1 MPTYAYKC
9 TGCRHR
15 FEVFQRITEDPLES
29 CPKCGKPIKRL
40 ILGGTG
46 IIFKGSGF
54 YVNDSRKSGD
64 STSGAD
70 SSSSAKKESKTDS
83 KGEPKSDSASATK
96 QSPGTA
102 DKKKTPSGES

>member
-29 CPKCGKPIKRL
+29 CPKCGKLIKRL

-54 YVNDSRKSGD
+54 YVNDSRKSAD
-64 STSGAD
+64 STSGD
-70 SSSSAKKESKTDS
+70 SSSSAKNESKTDS
-83 KGEPKSDSASATK
+83 KSEPKSDSASATK
-96 QSPGTA
+96 QSPGTT